1 MKAPTISYR
10 SKLASKTYG
19 SMSKSMGVGEG
30 IDPSLGKPVAINWEV
45 DGFQSGI
52 TIEQADSAM
61 NLTWVDGSTNED
73 YILIERSLDRINFVG
88 INVVPPNTTSYSDD
102 ITGIEAENIYYRITA
117 IRGHKYNKSEVQI
130 GTNSNYNTPPEIPE
144 GAIKTLSGE
153 YIKTLDGEYIIAGT
167 NVP

>member
-1 MKAPTISYR
+1 
-10 SKLASKTYG
+10 
-19 SMSKSMGVGEG
+19 MGVGEG